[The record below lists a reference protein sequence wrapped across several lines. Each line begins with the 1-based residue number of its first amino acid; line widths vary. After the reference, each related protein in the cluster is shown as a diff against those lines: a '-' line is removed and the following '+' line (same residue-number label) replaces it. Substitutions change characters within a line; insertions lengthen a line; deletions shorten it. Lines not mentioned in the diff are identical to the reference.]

1 MTATIDYYMTPGSPW
16 TYLGHQR
23 FREIARA
30 AGATINVRPVDFG
43 RIFPVSGGLPLKQ
56 RPPQRQAYRLM
67 ELARW
72 RKRLDV
78 PLTIQPKFFPVS
90 GDPGARLI
98 IAADM
103 VKGTEAALDLA
114 HAIMRGCWAEERDIA
129 DAATL
134 DAIVTS
140 CGLAPAQLR
149 DEKVAADA
157 QARYDQYTAEAIA
170 RNVFGAPTYA
180 IGDELFWGQDRLD
193 FVAEAVK
200 R

>member
-23 FREIARA
+23 LREIARA
-30 AGATINVRPVDFG
+30 AGAAINIRPVDFG
-43 RIFPVSGGLPLKQ
+43 RIFPASGGLPLKQ
-56 RPPQRQAYRLM
+56 RAPQRQAYRLM

-72 RKRLDV
+72 RKRLAV

-90 GDPGARLI
+90 GDPGARFI
-98 IAADM
+98 VAADI
-103 VKGTEAALDLA
+103 VKGTEAALDVA

-149 DEKVAADA
+149 DDKVAAEA
-157 QARYDQYTAEAIA
+157 QARYDRYTEEALA

-180 IGDELFWGQDRLD
+180 VGDELFWGQDRLD
-193 FVAEAVK
+193 FVAEALK

>member
-23 FREIARA
+23 IREIARA

-43 RIFPVSGGLPLKQ
+43 RIFAASGGLPLKQ
-56 RPPQRQAYRLM
+56 RAPQRQAYRLM

-72 RKRLDV
+72 RKRLNV

-98 IAADM
+98 IAADI
-103 VKGTEAALDLA
+103 VKGAEAALDVA
-114 HAIMRGCWAEERDIA
+114 YAIMRGCWAEERDIA

-134 DAIVTS
+134 DAIVTA

-149 DEKVAADA
+149 DAKVAADA
-157 QARYDQYTAEAIA
+157 QARYDQYTAEGLA
-170 RNVFGAPTYA
+170 RNVFGAPTFA

-193 FVAEAVK
+193 FVAEALK

>member
-23 FREIARA
+23 LREIARA
-30 AGATINVRPVDFG
+30 AGAKINVRPVDFG
-43 RIFPVSGGLPLKQ
+43 RIFAASGGLPLKQ
-56 RPPQRQAYRLM
+56 RAPQRQAYRLM

-98 IAADM
+98 IAADS
-103 VKGTEAALDLA
+103 VEGTEAALDLA
-114 HAIMRGCWAEERDIA
+114 NAIMRGCWAEERDIA

-140 CGLAPAQLR
+140 CGLSPAQLR
-149 DEKVAADA
+149 EAGVAADA
-157 QARYDQYTAEAIA
+157 QARYDKYTEEAIA

-193 FVAEAVK
+193 FVEEAVK

>member
-23 FREIARA
+23 LREIARA
-30 AGATINVRPVDFG
+30 AGAKIDVRPVDFG
-43 RIFPVSGGLPLKQ
+43 RIFAASGGLPLKQ
-56 RPPQRQAYRLM
+56 RAPQRQAYRLM

-98 IAADM
+98 IAADI
-103 VKGTEAALDLA
+103 VKDTEAALDLA
-114 HAIMRGCWAEERDIA
+114 HAIMRACWAEERDIA
-129 DAATL
+129 DTATL

-140 CGLAPAQLR
+140 CGLSPAQLR
-149 DEKVAADA
+149 EAGIAADA
-157 QARYDQYTAEAIA
+157 QARYDRYTEEAIA

-193 FVAEAVK
+193 FVADAVK

>member
-1 MTATIDYYMTPGSPW
+1 MTATVDYYMTPGSPW

-23 FREIARA
+23 LREIARA
-30 AGATINVRPVDFG
+30 AGASINLRPVDFG
-43 RIFPVSGGLPLKQ
+43 RIFPASGGLPLKQ
-56 RPPQRQAYRLM
+56 RAPQRQAYRLM

-72 RKRLDV
+72 RKRLNV

-98 IAADM
+98 IAADL
-103 VKGTEAALDLA
+103 VKGAEAALELA

-134 DAIVTS
+134 NAIVTS
-140 CGLAPAQLR
+140 CGLAPAALR
-149 DEKVAADA
+149 DAKVAADA
-157 QARYDQYTAEAIA
+157 QARYDQYTEAAIA

-193 FVAEAVK
+193 FVAEALA